1 MKNNNHQQSA
11 HLEASVQKVTRRRF
25 VQSTVATMAV
35 AGATAPL
42 ASAIDPVKRTGEPKF
57 KFSLAAYSYRSLLS
71 GDKPQMSMHDFISDC
86 AKFGLEGTELTSY
99 YFPKEVTPD
108 YLASLKQQCF
118 TLGLDVSGTAVG
130 NDFGHGE
137 DDPKRAAQI
146 QHVKTWVDHAAAMS
160 APVIRIFAGHHKQGR
175 DEAASHKLMV
185 SAIEECC
192 DYAGSKG
199 VFLALENH
207 GGPTATAKGLLQF
220 INDVQS
226 PWFTVN
232 LDTGNFA
239 SDNCYDEIEQ
249 IAPYAMN
256 VQVKVVTR
264 NSARESQPADFN
276 RLAKIL
282 KDAAYRGY
290 IVLEYEEKEDPR
302 THSPIYIKKL
312 KEAFL
317 G

>member
-1 MKNNNHQQSA
+1 MKNNNSRQSA
-11 HLEASVQKVTRRRF
+11 HIEASSQKITRRRF
-25 VQSTVATMAV
+25 VQSTATTVAVT
-35 AGATAPL
+35 GAAAPL
-42 ASAIDPVKRTGEPKF
+42 ALAIDPVKRTGESKF

-71 GDKPQMSMHDFISDC
+71 GDKPQMSLHDFISDC

-99 YFPKEVTPD
+99 YFPKDVTPD
-108 YLASLKQQCF
+108 YLASLKQHCF

-160 APVIRIFAGHHKQGR
+160 APVIRIFAGHHKKGR
-175 DEAASHKLMV
+175 VEAVSHKLMV

-207 GGPTATAKGLLQF
+207 GGPTATATGLLQF

-232 LDTGNFA
+232 LDTGNFS
-239 SDNCYDEIEQ
+239 SDSCYDEIEQ

-264 NSARESQPADFN
+264 NSAGESTPADFD

-282 KDAAYRGY
+282 KGAAYRGY
-290 IVLEYEEKEDPR
+290 IVLEYEEKHDPR
-302 THSPIYIKKL
+302 THSPIYIEKL

>member
-1 MKNNNHQQSA
+1 
-11 HLEASVQKVTRRRF
+11 
-25 VQSTVATMAV
+25 
-35 AGATAPL
+35 
-42 ASAIDPVKRTGEPKF
+42 
-57 KFSLAAYSYRSLLS
+57 
-71 GDKPQMSMHDFISDC
+71 MHDFISDC

-99 YFPKEVTPD
+99 YFPKDVTAD
-108 YLASLKQQCF
+108 YLASLKQHCF
-118 TLGLDVSGTAVG
+118 TLGLDVSGTAIG
-130 NDFGHGE
+130 NDFGHSE
-137 DDPKRAAQI
+137 DDSKRADQI

-160 APVIRIFAGHHKQGR
+160 APVIRIFAGHHKKGR
-175 DEAASHKLMV
+175 DETMSHKLMV

-192 DYAGSKG
+192 DYAGTKG

-264 NSARESQPADFN
+264 NSAGESKPADFD

-282 KDAAYRGY
+282 KGAAYRGY
-290 IVLEYEEKEDPR
+290 IVLEYEEKHDPR
-302 THSPIYIKKL
+302 KHSPIYIEKL

>member
-1 MKNNNHQQSA
+1 
-11 HLEASVQKVTRRRF
+11 
-25 VQSTVATMAV
+25 
-35 AGATAPL
+35 
-42 ASAIDPVKRTGEPKF
+42 
-57 KFSLAAYSYRSLLS
+57 
-71 GDKPQMSMHDFISDC
+71 MSMHDFISDC

-99 YFPKEVTPD
+99 YFPKDVTPD
-108 YLASLKQQCF
+108 YLASLKKHCF

-130 NDFGHGE
+130 NDFGHGA
-137 DDPKRAAQI
+137 DDPKRATQI

-175 DEAASHKLMV
+175 DEVVSHKLMV

-290 IVLEYEEKEDPR
+290 IVLEYEEKQDPR
-302 THSPIYIKKL
+302 TQSPIYIEKL
-312 KEAFL
+312 KAAFL